1 MARNGKLLLKI
12 ADVFG
17 KRIDQE
23 VNINLHHMGL
33 THRFPDR
40 VPGSK
45 TIRVVDLHGPPQNL
59 YRLQI
64 DPPSYQPVQRF
75 VRTASKPK
83 LLEIRCPVD
92 SGKVRRVKF
101 PSFASLPAAL
111 RGVLKDRKVYDSL
124 GEIPKA
130 GLLNILTKSLFTPLL
145 DESLVVSHIVRVNR
159 INGDRIIAS
168 VDAALW
174 AQVNDAARAELFERV
189 DASLHPAPEAGFKR
203 IGSFKTPD
211 DYGNLQITFF
221 NKDNEFLAD
230 IDIDD
235 AAGLGHVFQVL
246 RNRLSGR
253 DTHPYD
259 IHQILYAHQSIDAGY
274 RFEV

>member
-1 MARNGKLLLKI
+1 MALDGKLLLKI
-12 ADVFG
+12 VDVFG

-33 THRFPDR
+33 THRVANR
-40 VPGSK
+40 VPGGK
-45 TIRVVDLHGPPQNL
+45 TIRVAKLHGRPQNL
-59 YRLQI
+59 YRVQI
-64 DPPSYQPVQRF
+64 DPPSFQPVQRF
-75 VRTASKPK
+75 VRTATKPK
-83 LLEIRCPVD
+83 LIEMRFPVD
-92 SGKVRRVKF
+92 PGKVREVKF
-101 PSFASLPAAL
+101 PSFASLPSAL
-111 RGVLKDRKVYDSL
+111 RSVLKDRNLYDSL
-124 GEIPKA
+124 AEIPKA

-145 DESLVVSHIVRVNR
+145 DESVVVSHIVRVNR

-168 VDAALW
+168 VGAALW
-174 AQVNDAARAELFERV
+174 GQVNDGAGAELFKRV
-189 DASLHPAPEAGFKR
+189 DGSLHPAPEAGFER
-203 IGSFKTPD
+203 LGSFKTPD

-221 NKDNEFLAD
+221 NKGSEFLAD

-246 RNRLSGR
+246 RNHLSGR

-274 RFEV
+274 RFQV